1 MEKTIA
7 VYQFVDISMPGFTS
21 ERHERLQHKTPSKPQ
36 HAPHKWNK
44 PAYGQKTQL
53 APIDT
58 TPLLSK
64 EEMK

>member
-1 MEKTIA
+1 
-7 VYQFVDISMPGFTS
+7 MPGFTGK
-21 ERHERLQHKTPSKPQ
+21 RRERLQHKKLPKPQ
-36 HAPHKWNK
+36 HVPHKWNK